1 MKLNI
6 FSQCNQA
13 YDYNDYLSTV
23 ETKPLNLCNEET
35 TSTAPTVSDPD
46 TGNTQ
51 TAESFMT
58 EHLQHGATTQS
69 TDFILTTEEI
79 NLDLTIATTE
89 ENSASST
96 SATVGSTTSGSEHPT
111 TSERPQSDTSTASNG
126 NVDISSSRPAQFDT
140 STASNGN
147 VDISSSRPAQ
157 SDTSTASNGNVDI
170 SSSRPAQSD
179 TSTASNGNEDISSS
193 RPAQSDTSTASNG
206 NEDISSSRP
215 AQSDTSTASNGNE
228 DISSSGP
235 PRCREV
241 RVPLT
246 NTTLT
251 LKELEEAVEKI
262 IDHLSVNTEDLSSV
276 KRSKI
281 SAPDNRVS
289 STTMG
294 MGGIVF
300 IVVVLGLVFVSDV
313 SKLVHDLRSAL
324 GGTKK
329 SKV

>member
-1 MKLNI
+1 M
-6 FSQCNQA
+6 
-13 YDYNDYLSTV
+13 

-35 TSTAPTVSDPD
+35 ISTAPTMSDPD

-51 TAESFMT
+51 TAESFTT

-89 ENSASST
+89 ENSVSST
-96 SATVGSTTSGSEHPT
+96 SAIVGTTTSGSEHPT

-126 NVDISSSRPAQFDT
+126 NVDISSS
-140 STASNGN
+140 G
-147 VDISSSRPAQ
+147 
-157 SDTSTASNGNVDI
+157 
-170 SSSRPAQSD
+170 
-179 TSTASNGNEDISSS
+179 
-193 RPAQSDTSTASNG
+193 PAQSDTSTASNG

-251 LKELEEAVEKI
+251 MKELEEAVEKI
-262 IDHLSVNTEDLSSV
+262 IDHLSVNIEDLSSV

-281 SAPDNRVS
+281 SAPDDRVS